1 MRKHTHIDAGMIY
14 VDRERE
20 RGGERQTRSMDKEW
34 KLYCRDRHNTTCLY
48 SQRWRHHTSIY
59 RTLDVLYT
67 DVYCSVFVAF
77 CCGHC
82 FFFDVLQG
90 IMCLTIY
97 VCYPPST
104 GRGKQ
109 RWTPLWSWGAR
120 ILSSCT
126 RAGGH
131 HDWCHRIS
139 RRVAFSL
146 LILPV
151 FITPCLSCWLCY
163 VFTFCVLDCF
173 SGVLEID

>member
-1 MRKHTHIDAGMIY
+1 
-14 VDRERE
+14 
-20 RGGERQTRSMDKEW
+20 MDKEW

-67 DVYCSVFVAF
+67 DVHCSVFVAF
-77 CCGHC
+77 CRGHC
-82 FFFDVLQG
+82 FFFDVLQT

-97 VCYPPST
+97 VCYLPST

-109 RWTPLWSWGAR
+109 RWTPLRSWGAR

-131 HDWCHRIS
+131 HDWCNRIS

-146 LILPV
+146 FSYCGFLSLYVVYHVDYVMLCFHFFLFWIVSAVFWRLIRLMHQ
-151 FITPCLSCWLCY
+151 LL
-163 VFTFCVLDCF
+163 
-173 SGVLEID
+173 